1 MSFNHQEPENDAR
14 KHKPALIAI
23 IVALVIAGLVF
34 VVFQPG
40 ASEPEGDG
48 IATTAPP
55 ADTPVTDA
63 EGVSGDD
70 EAPGA
75 PGGDT
80 PADAS
85 PEATTEDSAPEDA
98 APADQ

>member
-1 MSFNHQEPENDAR
+1 MSFNHENPENDAR

-23 IVALVIAGLVF
+23 VVALIVAALVF

-40 ASEPEGDG
+40 TSEPEGDG

-55 ADTPVTDA
+55 SDTPVTDA
-63 EGVSGDD
+63 EGLSGDA
-70 EAPGA
+70 EAPGS
-75 PGGDT
+75 PGGET

-85 PEATTEDSAPEDA
+85 PAATPEGA